1 MRASPNGKY
10 IATASTGGEIK
21 LWNDQWKLLAETTA
35 PVQSLFHVRDTMYI
49 IHNDKCHMSVHT
61 HVGTVVDFSSYHNNE
76 RDI

>member
-35 PVQSLFHVRDTMYI
+35 PVQSLFHVRDTIYMY
-49 IHNDKCHMSVHT
+49 T
-61 HVGTVVDFSSYHNNE
+61 
-76 RDI
+76 